1 VTRTAFAVLVLGT
14 VFASAQAADY
24 SFDLSE
30 VAPKPYELTGF
41 VEAKA
46 EHFALRPAAA
56 LYPIT
61 FSGLL
66 PRETLDRATTSF
78 ELAGKFKYDTLTAY
92 ARVSGNAS
100 HDAFSTNSTGTVLE
114 GGLRVSPSEG
124 LIVDMGK
131 QVQRWG
137 KGYAWNPVAFFERP
151 KDPNDP
157 AASREGFVMASADWV
172 KSLSGTVA
180 AIGLTPVLLPVS
192 SDMNSDFGT
201 AGKDNV
207 GARLYMLVADTD
219 IDLLWAAEGSRP
231 QRVGIDFSR
240 NLGANL
246 EVHGEWARA
255 IGANRRVLGTDG
267 IVRTSQINADSWLIG
282 ARYIT
287 EREVTW
293 IAELYRNGAGYDDVQ
308 LATYYSFLNTAYSPA
323 GSAMA
328 RSQALALAQ
337 SGYGRGNPGRN
348 YAYLR
353 VSAKDPFNWLYVT
366 PAFTA
371 IVNLDDHSWQIAPEI
386 VYTGW
391 QNMELR
397 ARALLLHGGK
407 LSEFGE
413 KATARR
419 LELSLR
425 MYF

>member
-1 VTRTAFAVLVLGT
+1 MTRTAFAVLVLGT

-78 ELAGKFKYDTLTAY
+78 ELAGKFKHDTLTAY

-100 HDAFSTNSTGTVLE
+100 HDAFNTNSTGTVLE

-192 SDMNSDFGT
+192 SDMNSDYGT

-231 QRVGIDFSR
+231 QFGCQPGITWRV
-240 NLGANL
+240 
-246 EVHGEWARA
+246 
-255 IGANRRVLGTDG
+255 
-267 IVRTSQINADSWLIG
+267 G
-282 ARYIT
+282 ARY
-287 EREVTW
+287 R
-293 IAELYRNGAGYDDVQ
+293 RK
-308 LATYYSFLNTAYSPA
+308 P
-323 GSAMA
+323 
-328 RSQALALAQ
+328 
-337 SGYGRGNPGRN
+337 P
-348 YAYLR
+348 
-353 VSAKDPFNWLYVT
+353 
-366 PAFTA
+366 
-371 IVNLDDHSWQIAPEI
+371 
-386 VYTGW
+386 
-391 QNMELR
+391 R
-397 ARALLLHGGK
+397 ARHRWHRAHQPDQRG
-407 LSEFGE
+407 
-413 KATARR
+413 
-419 LELSLR
+419 
-425 MYF
+425 